1 MPYDKVTACVIAG
14 TSNLTQENWSK
25 WNGQTMWGRPAVK
38 TAALVPAPPW
48 CSTALH
54 SGSSKSCG
62 MEPAAAIIEGCL
74 CPTVAMFTADSNGFQ
89 PPVDMMLV

>member
-38 TAALVPAPPW
+38 TAALVPA
-48 CSTALH
+48 LR
-54 SGSSKSCG
+54 G
-62 MEPAAAIIEGCL
+62 AAQHCTL
-74 CPTVAMFTADSNGFQ
+74 VAASRVVWSLQ
-89 PPVDMMLV
+89 LQS

>member
-38 TAALVPAPPW
+38 TAA
-48 CSTALH
+48 
-54 SGSSKSCG
+54 
-62 MEPAAAIIEGCL
+62 IIVGCC
-74 CPTVAMFTADSNGFQ
+74 CPTVAMFTAESNGFL
-89 PPVDMMLV
+89 PPVDMLLV